1 MNVGTEALVL
11 LSTRGKFNKKIGC
24 YELNKKKNTANR
36 SEFSLQCLDHMVF
49 GINFSFL
56 LNKTS
61 MASPVTSSPG

>member
-49 GINFSFL
+49 GIILVFC
-56 LNKTS
+56 
-61 MASPVTSSPG
+61 